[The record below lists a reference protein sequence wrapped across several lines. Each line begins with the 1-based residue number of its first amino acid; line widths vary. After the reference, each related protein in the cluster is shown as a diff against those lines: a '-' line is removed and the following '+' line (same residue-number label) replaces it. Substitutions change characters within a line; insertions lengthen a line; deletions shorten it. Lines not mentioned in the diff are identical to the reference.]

1 MPQRAAHIIS
11 SLSHSLS
18 LQFLVGRSLS
28 FSFSSLE
35 HSLCL
40 ITLVYLLISFSF
52 STSPLLLLD
61 QVCRIKR
68 GCGGRI
74 RACGAP

>member
-35 HSLCL
+35 HSLFDYFSL
-40 ITLVYLLISFSF
+40 PSHPFLLLYSF
-52 STSPLLLLD
+52 STSP
-61 QVCRIKR
+61 
-68 GCGGRI
+68 
-74 RACGAP
+74 